1 MSECVFAKEA
11 ALFIKHLS
19 DIKEAMLYPLDVAD
33 DLLSIEVIDERTLD
47 KVQNS
52 KDEDPI
58 DCLLKA
64 VQAYIKTH
72 RKRDPKVFQQIL
84 EIFKEYTPLKFVAE
98 RIEEE
103 YGEVTVLTLSY

>member
-11 ALFIKHLS
+11 SLFIKHLS

-33 DLLSIEVIDERTLD
+33 DLRSIEVIDKRTLD
-47 KVQNS
+47 KVQ
-52 KDEDPI
+52 KDEDPV

>member
-1 MSECVFAKEA
+1 MSECVFAKEVT
-11 ALFIKHLS
+11 LLIKHLS

-33 DLLSIEVIDERTLD
+33 DLLSIEVIDKRTLN
-47 KVQNS
+47 KVQ
-52 KDEDPI
+52 KDEDPV

-84 EIFKEYTPLKFVAE
+84 DVFKKYIPLKFVAE
-98 RIEEE
+98 SIEED
-103 YGEVTVLTLSY
+103 YGEIAVLILSY

>member
-33 DLLSIEVIDERTLD
+33 DLRSIEVIDKRTLD
-47 KVQNS
+47 KVQ
-52 KDEDPI
+52 KDEDPV

-84 EIFKEYTPLKFVAE
+84 DIFKEYTPLKFVAE
-98 RIEEE
+98 SIEEE

>member
-1 MSECVFAKEA
+1 MSECVFAKEV
-11 ALFIKHLS
+11 ALFVKHLS
-19 DIKEAMLYPLDVAD
+19 DIKEGMLYPLDVAD

-47 KVQNS
+47 KVQ
-52 KDEDPI
+52 KDDDPV

-84 EIFKEYTPLKFVAE
+84 DVFKKYFPLKFVAE
-98 RIEEE
+98 SIEEE
-103 YGEVTVLTLSY
+103 YGEVVVLFLSN